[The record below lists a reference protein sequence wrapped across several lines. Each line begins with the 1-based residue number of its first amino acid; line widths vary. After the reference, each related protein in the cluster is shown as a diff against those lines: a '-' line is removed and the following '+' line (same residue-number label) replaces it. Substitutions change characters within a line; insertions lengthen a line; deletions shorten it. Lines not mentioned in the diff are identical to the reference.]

1 MKKTYLAPGI
11 SAHTVVCEH
20 QLMALSLK
28 VGGKAVDSSNDI
40 GFAKENTNTEDGEFW
55 DHEW

>member
-11 SAHTVVCEH
+11 SAHTFVCEQH
-20 QLMALSLK
+20 LLLTSLK
-28 VGGKAVDSSNDI
+28 VGGKASDSNDI